1 MAGLWKAQLKAALD
15 GAKSEAN
22 RFAVAGVD
30 AGPLPTVSVRGVGK
44 LVLPIDAEQAEDLVF
59 AGTPAP
65 YGKGANT
72 ELDPQVRKAIQL
84 EPGRVRFSA
93 DWDATLRRIKAGVAA
108 ALGIPG
114 GGAGVE
120 ARLYK
125 LLVYERGGHFTTH
138 RDTEKEPGMFG
149 TLLVQLPVA
158 GGHTGGKL
166 SISHTGQRVEWDTAG
181 SDAPASGVRYAAFYA
196 DCEHELAAVQSGRR
210 VVLAYNLVRTQPTAH
225 MSGPLA
231 CFSSSMTA
239 AADAVTAA
247 VTGSTESGAYY
258 GKRSRRRWNSFES
271 EDEIEDH
278 AALALTA
285 VMDDEIDTE
294 TKGIWVSPLLGRLG
308 DPYNGS
314 GINLPLENSLLDG
327 QELFPNGL
335 QPDEREYEGY
345 TGNAG
350 PSLTY
355 TYHRALVVA
364 WPRSRRALLP
374 YTPDNATAALELAQQ
389 RLKHL
394 QAGGAG
400 PGLSRAECEAKLAV
414 EGAVGWALRAGAG
427 SQQPRSRP
435 GVSGVVGALTQA
447 LQLVT
452 APQVAMLC
460 GEEWRAE
467 TGVRL
472 LQALAGAA
480 KPGDPL
486 LQLLVGAAK
495 PGLNLQDAGL
505 QATIASAASSMASS
519 DAFGDATESL
529 VAQEAVCQLTCCY
542 ALATHAHMPA
552 PIRNR
557 LLATLVAAV
566 FGAEGMAAGV
576 MAGSGCA
583 VGAPATVATASGFAR
598 LKAADV
604 TFLASLVFAA
614 ADERAR
620 ASGGAGDAAGTDVA
634 GASGS
639 TASGS
644 TASGVFSGLVD
655 AFTTALLR
663 RRDRQ
668 TLLPGLLKEPALQQA
683 LRRQDPRAV
692 RLADAR
698 MQHLGPRVAAGV
710 PLPDCSPPHASYP
723 HEPAGRTATVRVVK
737 GPRVYEQR
745 VAAYH
750 QEVNE
755 MAELRHLL
763 VGAHG
768 AGPGAGAGTGIAV
781 PAGAG
786 AAGGVASGQVPSALQ
801 PAPQLLQAGP
811 VPSQHPQPPAL
822 LQLQAGRVVP
832 QLPRPTAQQQ
842 LLSARPWMPLQL
854 QQQQHYQPMLILQNV
869 APASGQL
876 GGGVTRPPGG
886 SAQGLVPP
894 QQQGPLLL
902 AEKPGPGQLLATA
915 AGLGACMQPQQQLL
929 QPQRQQARGGGGSEV
944 VDLTDD

>member
-1 MAGLWKAQLKAALD
+1 QLKAALD

-125 LLVYERGGHFTTH
+125 LLVYERGGHFTPPT
-138 RDTEKEPGMFG
+138 
-149 TLLVQLPVA
+149 LPVA

-294 TKGIWVSPLLGRLG
+294 TKGIW
-308 DPYNGS
+308 
-314 GINLPLENSLLDG
+314 
-327 QELFPNGL
+327 
-335 QPDEREYEGY
+335 PDEREYEGY

-400 PGLSRAECEAKLAV
+400 PVPGAPPPPAGSDAMGSAAPSVRPSLAV

-723 HEPAGRTATVRVVK
+723 HEPA
-737 GPRVYEQR
+737 
-745 VAAYH
+745 
-750 QEVNE
+750 
-755 MAELRHLL
+755 
-763 VGAHG
+763 
-768 AGPGAGAGTGIAV
+768 
-781 PAGAG
+781 
-786 AAGGVASGQVPSALQ
+786 
-801 PAPQLLQAGP
+801 
-811 VPSQHPQPPAL
+811 
-822 LQLQAGRVVP
+822 
-832 QLPRPTAQQQ
+832 
-842 LLSARPWMPLQL
+842 
-854 QQQQHYQPMLILQNV
+854 
-869 APASGQL
+869 
-876 GGGVTRPPGG
+876 
-886 SAQGLVPP
+886 
-894 QQQGPLLL
+894 
-902 AEKPGPGQLLATA
+902 
-915 AGLGACMQPQQQLL
+915 PQQQLL